1 MTEGGVL
8 RRESSPRVTENL
20 QGGWGLLEA
29 QVSGEQGRREGGESG
44 LAAIDPPPL
53 TAQGLV
59 QRF

>member
-53 TAQGLV
+53 TAQG
-59 QRF
+59 